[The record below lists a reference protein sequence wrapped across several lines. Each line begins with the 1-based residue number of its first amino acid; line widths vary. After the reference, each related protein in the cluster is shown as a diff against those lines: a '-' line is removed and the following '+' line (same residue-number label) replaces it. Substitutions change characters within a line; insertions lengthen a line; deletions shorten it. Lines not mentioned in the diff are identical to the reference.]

1 MEVAH
6 FGRSIEV
13 LVVNC
18 ACWDYRD
25 PQLDTFS
32 QGGWN
37 MNDGDTKLSEL
48 SDIYKMQKSQLD
60 FLILP
65 VATLVGL
72 DDVTVVV
79 TSQARFARIISVLG

>member
-1 MEVAH
+1 MLKVEVAH

-18 ACWDYRD
+18 ACWDYMEH
-25 PQLDTFS
+25 QLDTFS

-48 SDIYKMQKSQLD
+48 SGIYKMQKSQRD

-72 DDVTVVV
+72 DDVIVVV
-79 TSQARFARIISVLG
+79 TS

>member
-1 MEVAH
+1 
-6 FGRSIEV
+6 
-13 LVVNC
+13 
-18 ACWDYRD
+18 
-25 PQLDTFS
+25 
-32 QGGWN
+32 